1 MGFMLKPVQKF
12 ALVSRIVMTLF
23 IGGSL
28 FMSYI
33 GLTQVTENAYAATVF
48 TVNSTG
54 DAVDASVGDSVCA
67 TAGAVCTLRAAI
79 QEANAFAGAD
89 IINFAITPLDGGVKT
104 IAIASSLPSITQTVT
119 INGFTQN
126 GASVN
131 TISFPNPLDSS
142 LKIEIDGS
150 GMGSGGAFDIQGDGA
165 DDTIIK
171 GLIIND
177 IPYESIYITDSDN
190 VTITGN
196 YIGTD
201 STGLI
206 DDGGGGHGV
215 RMSGTAT
222 GTMIGGSSPAD
233 RNTISGNGNAG
244 VLFYGA
250 GVSGNSIQGNYIG
263 LGVDGSTGIGNSN
276 CGICSANGA
285 NTNTI
290 GGDGAGEGNIISSN
304 GVGAI
309 YFAGSGGS
317 NVIQG
322 NYMGTDYLGTS
333 VRGNNNFGITIDE
346 NDNNTIGGS
355 NAGARNIIS
364 GNSGAGLS
372 LTGGSNSNTV
382 SGNYIGLGSDGS
394 TVIGNGSG
402 GVYIEN
408 PSSNN
413 TIGGTTSDAR
423 NIISGNSDSGV
434 VIAGSTA
441 NTNVVSGNYIG
452 TDSTGAIDKGN
463 ATYGIVLDNSSSN
476 TVGGTTGVTVGG
488 NCTGACNVISG
499 NGADGIWFYGDFADS
514 NNIKGN
520 YIGTDVSGNIGLG
533 NSNSGINITNSS
545 DSNLIGGSTAAE
557 RNIISDN
564 DYHGIGMYSSANAL
578 NNVISGNYIG
588 TGADGTTD
596 LGNAWEGVYAN
607 DHVQSTLIGGTT
619 NGQANLIKNNGG
631 GVAVVDAT
639 ATNNAIIG
647 NRLYRNDNTAIDLQG
662 NGISD
667 PNDAGDTD
675 TGGNDLLNKPEWS
688 TFTETGGDTDVE
700 YTLDVPAGDYRVE
713 TFSNNGKTLID
724 TQNITHTGS
733 GSESFS
739 NTITG
744 EGYSAVRMTATEIDG
759 GLSSGFGSTSEYSEA
774 HSSNTS
780 TIMVNSI
787 ADDEDDDGECTFREA
802 ITASN
807 DDTESGDEDGECV
820 AGAATDTIE
829 FSIAG
834 SGVHTIQPDDALPA
848 IEDSGLT
855 INGYSQTGA
864 VENSGDYSTCFEGTI
879 KIEIDGS
886 NAAND
891 DDGLVIAAD
900 NVTVRGLAINRFPGS
915 GGEGILIASGS
926 GSTVAGNILGLDTD
940 GLVDRGN
947 GAHGVYVHSAA
958 GDVTIGGATPAD
970 RNLISGNDSYGG
982 ISISSDSGTNTII
995 GNCIGT
1001 DATGASA
1008 VANAHEGINFYQSS
1022 AINRVGGT
1030 TAGERNIISGN
1041 TQQGINLNDSSV
1053 ESIRGNYI
1061 GTNVTGSANLANGSD
1076 GIGSN
1081 ADSSV
1086 GTIGGT
1092 SSGAR
1097 NVISGNEGSGIYVL
1111 SASTIQGNYIG
1122 LDVTGS
1128 VGLGN
1133 TSSGI
1138 KASGAGTVVGGAS
1151 PGAGNVVSDNGDG
1164 GILADA
1170 AGDIVQGNLVGTS
1183 ADGLSPLGNVS
1194 FGIEAAEND
1203 VIVGGDTASERNV
1216 VAASITGGNFSGSG
1230 IVVLSFGSGRT
1241 GAIIQGNYIGTN
1253 INGAVGGGFGNAG
1266 WGVFVIG
1273 DYKEALIGGTGS
1285 GEGNKIVSSGFDGIG
1300 VYSFIPFNLLTT
1312 DNTIIGNSIYQNG
1325 STGIRLMADT
1335 DGNFAP
1341 DTPTPFPNDDGL
1353 GEDDADE
1360 GPNDFLN
1367 HPVLNSSS
1375 ATTGSLDVNFDLDVP
1390 DINPGVTGYRVEFFA
1405 NNAGD
1410 ASGNGEGQ
1418 IYLGHADVSGDVANH
1433 IETISL
1439 DPGVITTGTYD
1450 ISATVTEIDGSTN
1463 GFSGTSEFSNFLDN
1477 KSVIQPDDNDGDGV
1491 NDAVE
1496 DAGPN
1501 GGDGNDDGT
1510 IDSEQTDVATI
1521 LDVSGD
1527 NYLTLALEDGGACD
1541 AIVDFESTSE
1551 TDQATLDPNYD
1562 YPYGMN
1568 SFTIP
1573 CADSVDALLYY
1584 HGHTYDELLPSTP
1597 RKFGPT
1603 TPGDSST
1610 NAWYSKFG
1618 LVGGFEVNGVPTAV
1632 MEIALTDGAQGDD
1645 TANDNVIVD
1654 DNGLGVPV
1662 ENSGAIGNIISALAS
1677 TGFNE
1682 RLVIAGGAILFG
1694 IGSFLMINKRLRAGK

>member
-1 MGFMLKPVQKF
+1 
-12 ALVSRIVMTLF
+12 
-23 IGGSL
+23 
-28 FMSYI
+28 MSYI
-33 GLTQVTENAYAATVF
+33 GLTQIAENVFAASTI
-48 TVNSTG
+48 TVNSTA
-54 DAVDASVGDSVCA
+54 DNL
-67 TAGAVCTLRAAI
+67 TAGDGNCTLR
-79 QEANAFAGAD
+79 EAMTNSNADSDSTSGDCTAGSGDDTIAFN
-89 IINFAITPLDGGVKT
+89 IAPLDGSVKT
-104 IAIASSLPSITQTVT
+104 ISPSSALPNIADTVT
-119 INGFTQN
+119 IDGSTQDN
-126 GASVN
+126 ADCSTH
-131 TISFPNPLDSS
+131 TI
-142 LKIEIDGS
+142 KIEIDYS
-150 GMGSGGAFDIQGDGA
+150 GYLGLAMGLVVVGGPGA
-165 DDTIIK
+165 TGTTIK
-171 GLIIND
+171 GLAIVNATQHGIWAN
-177 IPYESIYITDSDN
+177 SANT
-190 VTITGN
+190 TIACNNIGVKADGTTAGGMDGVGVLLYPGTTG
-196 YIGTD
+196 
-201 STGLI
+201 SVV
-206 DDGGGGHGV
+206 GGASV
-215 RMSGTAT
+215 S
-222 GTMIGGSSPAD
+222 D
-233 RNTISGNGNAG
+233 RNVISANTGSNIAIHDDSVTISGNYVGTDATGNTALVG
-244 VLFYGA
+244 GNNGIAIYSSNNIIGGSTSAERNVI
-250 GVSGNSIQGNYIG
+250 SGNGWTGIGVADAGSGGPSGNTIKGNYIG
-263 LGVDGSTGIGNSN
+263 LGADGTTDLGNNGVGVWLVDGANS
-276 CGICSANGA
+276 
-285 NTNTI
+285 NTI
-290 GGDGAGEGNIISSN
+290 GGDSASER
-304 GVGAI
+304 
-309 YFAGSGGS
+309 
-317 NVIQG
+317 NV
-322 NYMGTDYLGTS
+322 
-333 VRGNNNFGITIDE
+333 
-346 NDNNTIGGS
+346 
-355 NAGARNIIS
+355 IS
-364 GNSGAGLS
+364 GNSGHGVHIE
-372 LTGGSNSNTV
+372 GGSTLSNTV
-382 SGNYIGLGSDGS
+382 SGNYIGTNAAG
-394 TVIGNGSG
+394 
-402 GVYIEN
+402 
-408 PSSNN
+408 
-413 TIGGTTSDAR
+413 TSDL
-423 NIISGNSDSGV
+423 GNNDAGV
-434 VIAGSTA
+434 L
-441 NTNVVSGNYIG
+441 
-452 TDSTGAIDKGN
+452 
-463 ATYGIVLDNSSSN
+463 LDNSSGN
-476 TVGGTTGVTVGG
+476 TVGGTTSGER
-488 NCTGACNVISG
+488 NVISG
-499 NGADGIWFYGDFADS
+499 NATDGIWLYGDSAD
-514 NNIKGN
+514 NNVMQGN
-520 YIGTDVSGNIGLG
+520 YIGTNAAGTGNIG
-533 NSNSGINITNSS
+533 NANNGINISFS
-545 DSNLIGGSTAAE
+545 ADSNL
-557 RNIISDN
+557 
-564 DYHGIGMYSSANAL
+564 
-578 NNVISGNYIG
+578 V
-588 TGADGTTD
+588 
-596 LGNAWEGVYAN
+596 
-607 DHVQSTLIGGTT
+607 GGTVA
-619 NGQANLIKNNGG
+619 GASNLIRYNGSS
-631 GVAVVDAT
+631 GVIVPNSGSL
-639 ATNNAIIG
+639 NNAIIG
-647 NRLYRNDNTAIDLQG
+647 NSIYQNSIPDINLGVDGATA
-662 NGISD
+662 
-667 PNDAGDTD
+667 NDANDADSGP
-675 TGGNDLLNKPEWS
+675 NDLLNHPEWA
-688 TFTETGGDTDVE
+688 TVAENAGNTDVT
-700 YTLDVPAGDYRVE
+700 YSLDVPSGNYRIE
-713 TFSNNGKTLID
+713 FFSRNGKTLLES
-724 TQNITHTGS
+724 QNVTHTGS
-733 GSESFS
+733 GVENFI
-739 NTITG
+739 NTLSGTG
-744 EGYSAVRMTATEIDG
+744 LRALRMTATEIDG
-759 GLSSGFGSTSEYSEA
+759 GLSSGFGATSEYSDA
-774 HSSNTS
+774 YVALNGGTA
-780 TIMVNSI
+780 TLTVNSI
-787 ADDEDDDGECTFREA
+787 ADDEDNDGECTLREA

-807 DDTESGDEDGECV
+807 DDIESGDEDGECV

-891 DDGLVIAAD
+891 DDGLVINAD

-947 GAHGVYVHSAA
+947 GGHGVYVNSAA
-958 GDVTIGGATPAD
+958 GDVTIGGSNVAD
-970 RNLISGNDSYGG
+970 RNLVSGNNGFGG

-1001 DATGASA
+1001 NATGSSA

-1022 AINRVGGT
+1022 ATNRVGGT

-1041 TQQGINLNDSSV
+1041 TQQGIYINDSSV

-1061 GTNVTGSANLANGSD
+1061 GTDVTGSADLGNGSD

-1081 ADSSV
+1081 ADSTL
-1086 GTIGGT
+1086 GNIGGT

-1122 LDVTGS
+1122 LDATGS

-1194 FGIEAAEND
+1194 YGIEAAEND
-1203 VIVGGDTASERNV
+1203 VIVGGDTVAERNV

-1230 IVVLSFGSGRT
+1230 IVVISFGSGST
-1241 GAIIQGNYIGTN
+1241 GAIIQGNYVGTN
-1253 INGAVGGGFGNAG
+1253 INGAIGGGFGNAG

-1285 GEGNKIVSSGFDGIG
+1285 GEGNKIVSSGFDGIC
-1300 VYSFIPFNLLTT
+1300 VYSFIPFNFLTT

-1341 DTPTPFPNDDGL
+1341 DTPSPFPNDDGL
-1353 GEDDADE
+1353 GEDDADI

-1375 ATTGSLDVNFDLDVP
+1375 ATSGSLDVNFDLDVP

-1405 NNAGD
+1405 NDAGD

-1418 IYLGHADVSGDVANH
+1418 IYLGHADVSGDVTNH
-1433 IETISL
+1433 SETISL

-1477 KSVIQPDDNDGDGV
+1477 KSVIQPVDNDGDGV

-1510 IDSEQTDVATI
+1510 IDSEQIDVATI
-1521 LDVSGD
+1521 LDESGD

-1541 AIVDFESTSE
+1541 AIADFESTSE